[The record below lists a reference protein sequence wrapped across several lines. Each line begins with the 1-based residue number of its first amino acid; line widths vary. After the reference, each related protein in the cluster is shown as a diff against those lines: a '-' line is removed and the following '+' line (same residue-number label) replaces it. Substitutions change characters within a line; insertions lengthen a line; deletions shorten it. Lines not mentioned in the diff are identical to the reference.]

1 MVGAAEMNPVSTF
14 TMSSYGVRPSPMT
27 VNFVTAGM
35 GGMMGEYQ
43 IPIGTIDS
51 SVCLSFLPKKVFN
64 SQSPYNFNAQA
75 GLLSILSTQFVF
87 A

>member
-43 IPIGTIDS
+43 IPIGMIDS
-51 SVCLSFLPKKVFN
+51 SVCVSFLQKKKFLIPN
-64 SQSPYNFNAQA
+64 
-75 GLLSILSTQFVF
+75 LLITSTHRLDCCPSF
-87 A
+87 